1 MMYKN
6 SGIFPKD
13 ALPTY
18 LYLIISIYYHALF
31 YTHNDFA
38 SFQKKI
44 IYLKKNCLC
53 KLDVI

>member
-1 MMYKN
+1 MYKN